1 MANET
6 VLVRDLEGTIHF
18 WNRGA
23 EEMYGWTKG
32 EALGKSV
39 PELLQSQYPVPFDE
53 IREQLFRTGRWEGEL
68 VHVRRDGEKRIINS
82 RWALQKE
89 DEGDHVALGIGGDIT
104 ERKRS
109 EENQRQL
116 SEYVMR
122 VQYHE
127 RGRSAIAWNDR
138 AGQKAGATTMN

>member
-1 MANET
+1 MLLNAHRMEVQPGRHMILLSIEDVTQKKKQLDELKLHAALIEMANET

-53 IREQLFRTGRWEGEL
+53 IREQLFRTGRWE
-68 VHVRRDGEKRIINS
+68 VNS
-82 RWALQKE
+82 STFAVTARNGL
-89 DEGDHVALGIGGDIT
+89 
-104 ERKRS
+104 
-109 EENQRQL
+109 
-116 SEYVMR
+116 
-122 VQYHE
+122 
-127 RGRSAIAWNDR
+127 
-138 AGQKAGATTMN
+138 